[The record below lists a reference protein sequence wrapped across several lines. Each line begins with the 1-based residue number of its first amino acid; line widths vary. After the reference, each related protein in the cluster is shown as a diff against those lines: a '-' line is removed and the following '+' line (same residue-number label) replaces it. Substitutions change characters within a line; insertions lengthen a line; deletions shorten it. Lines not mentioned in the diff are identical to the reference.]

1 MTDDEQPVPA
11 LPQPHGPD
19 PRDGLIDFSDYSD
32 GQLADLQ
39 YTIDAEH
46 FPQNFSNL
54 QAELKRREALG
65 PSSTAVRVTFT
76 RYAGFRG
83 WIEAKLRRLAVFGR
97 GSIEVVADELVIF
110 GWQQIWLWL
119 PTRSEIRVP
128 VAKICNVSLDE
139 TVVEFQVVRPGWL
152 RQHYRVRAETT
163 RDAAHLAALLPT
175 RQTKGFEK
183 KSTELRAFN
192 RRLAAAGRHSWVTP
206 VITLANIAVFL
217 AMVVFE
223 NQVPGSTP
231 LQIVGSPFEM
241 LQLTNWGANFGPF
254 TVDGQWWR
262 LLTATFVHMNLAH
275 IGFNMWAFWSVGRLT
290 ERLYGSWTFLPLYLV
305 LCVLASLSSTL
316 WTPGGSS
323 VGASGAI
330 FGVFGALLAY
340 LIHRKT
346 KVPSS
351 VIIAQ
356 WLPTLLF
363 ASYVITNGI
372 LSPGVDNAAHVG
384 GLISGFALG
393 WILARPI
400 NPETLAVFPWKQS
413 LRAAAF
419 TVICVSAALWQ
430 LKGLAS
436 QQTAMETYFKT
447 HHWFTNGEAEN
458 LRAWQDIGGRVGG
471 GTISSDEVGRR
482 FETEILPFWRMAAE
496 RLRKEQ
502 EEKPDA
508 PGSYGALVAKYA
520 EARLEWAT
528 ALVESAKH
536 QDSQLRQDAINLMQR
551 TTLLQARIER
561 LALRSS
567 MDHRPS
573 ALSNSLP
580 VVRLRQIFSRP
591 KKCVESPYVTAS
603 SALDTDSKTD
613 GPAQRHTLAC
623 AAQRLFLAGDYASLD
638 AIMKQERA
646 NLSDLADG
654 SSSLSGTF
662 TGLADLFA
670 NGRVDVQQM
679 LGRTS
684 DWRRMVTG
692 TIEPDLVEIMLFR
705 EWAWAARGG
714 GSSDTVSAQAS
725 MLFTYR
731 TEMAAAALEDLAD
744 QGAANPLWYELS
756 LEVGTDQS
764 IGPQNLRKIFDQGHA
779 KFPDYPPIYTRAL
792 RGLAPRWGGS
802 FDQVDALIRDV
813 SIRPGADAD
822 PALYARLYWSYANI
836 EWDEADIFR
845 DAQADWQ
852 IMNAGFYQLL
862 KRYPNSD
869 LVLNAAARFACQ
881 ANDIDRY
888 FDLRSQL
895 DGRASSTAW
904 TTKITPQSCDKKI
917 GIAADKAAVA
927 LAHFD
932 QEDTPSVQ
940 MFFDRAKGDIRGR
953 KLELARSEMDDLID
967 SHPTIAQAYF
977 LRAMIEDGL
986 KQDEKT
992 RQDLNHVIELAPRFV
1007 RAYAVRSD
1015 ALRSVPDKPDYAGAL
1030 SDLDTA
1036 IKLAPY
1042 WAGLYVG
1049 RAEVKL
1055 AQHDA
1060 EGSLSDANRAVELDP
1075 DLAQALFI
1083 RGAARDELK
1092 DYESA
1097 VADYRQVI
1105 SMEPKKPAA
1114 YETLGRALFH
1124 LNKFDDAA
1132 EVFAQAVAL
1141 APDSAHFLNNSCYH
1155 LALMGRYEAALK
1167 DCNKGIEIEPKFA
1180 AILDSRAY
1188 IYLKL
1193 HKAKEA
1199 IADFDAAVEN
1209 DPKEAHSLYGRGLAK
1224 QEAGDTQGGA
1234 ADIEAA
1240 IKMRADIAEHF
1251 DE

>member
-11 LPQPHGPD
+11 SPQPPGPD

-39 YTIDAEH
+39 YTINADH

-54 QAELKRREALG
+54 QAELKRRAALG

-76 RYAGFRG
+76 RYRGIRG
-83 WIEAKLRRLAVFGR
+83 WMEAKLRRLAVFGR
-97 GSIEVVADELVIF
+97 GSIEVVGDELVIF
-110 GWQQIWLWL
+110 GWQQSWLWL
-119 PTRSEIRVP
+119 PTQSETRLVMP
-128 VAKICNVSLDE
+128 RICNVAVDDKI
-139 TVVEFQVVRPGWL
+139 VEFEVERPRWL
-152 RQHYRVRAETT
+152 RQRYRVRTETT
-163 RDAAHLAALLPT
+163 PDATHLAALLPT
-175 RQTKGFEK
+175 RQTKGFGK

-192 RRLAAAGRHSWVTP
+192 RRLAAAGRQSWVTP
-206 VITLANIAVFL
+206 AITLVNVAIFF
-217 AMVVFE
+217 AMLVFE
-223 NQVPGSTP
+223 NRGAESMP
-231 LQIVGSPFEM
+231 LQIVGSSFEN

-262 LLTATFVHMNLAH
+262 LLTATFLHLNLAH
-275 IGFNMWAFWSVGRLT
+275 LGFNMWAFWSVGRLT

-305 LCVLASLSSTL
+305 LCVLASFSSTL

-330 FGVFGALLAY
+330 FGVFGAFLAY

-351 VIIAQ
+351 VVIAQ

-363 ASYVITNGI
+363 ATYGIANGI

-400 NPETLAVFPWKQS
+400 NPETLAVLPWRQS

-436 QQTAMETYFKT
+436 QQTAMEAYFKT

-471 GTISSDEVGRR
+471 GTISSEEVARR
-482 FETEILPFWRMAAE
+482 FETEIVPFWRMAAE

-502 EEKPDA
+502 EERPDA
-508 PGSYGALVAKYA
+508 PGSYGAVIASYA
-520 EARLEWAT
+520 QARLEWAT
-528 ALVESAKH
+528 ALVDSAKH
-536 QDSQLRQDAINLMQR
+536 QDSQLRQNAITLMQR

-573 ALSNSLP
+573 ALSNSLA
-580 VVRLRQIFSRP
+580 VVRLRQIFSAP
-591 KKCVESPYVTAS
+591 QKCVESPYTTAS

-613 GPAQRHTLAC
+613 GPAQRHALAC

-638 AIMKQERA
+638 ATIKQEQQH
-646 NLSDLADG
+646 LSDLADG
-654 SSSLSGTF
+654 SSSLSGTI

-670 NGRVDVQQM
+670 NGRGDVQQM

-692 TIEPDLVEIMLFR
+692 SIEPDLVEVMLFR
-705 EWAWAARGG
+705 EWAWVARGG
-714 GSSDTVSAQAS
+714 GGSDTVSAQAS

-731 TEMAAAALEDLAD
+731 SEMAAAALEDLAD
-744 QGAANPLWYELS
+744 QGASNPLWYDLS
-756 LEVGTDQS
+756 LQVGTDQS
-764 IGPQNLRKIFDQGHA
+764 IGAQKLRAIFDQGHA
-779 KFPDYPPIYTRAL
+779 KFPDYLPIYTRAL

-802 FDQVDALIRDV
+802 YDQVDALIRDV
-813 SIRPGADAD
+813 AIRPDADAD

-836 EWDEADIFR
+836 EWDEADIFH

-852 IMNAGFYQLL
+852 IMNAGFFQLL

-888 FDLRSQL
+888 FELRSQL
-895 DGRASSTAW
+895 DGRAASTAW
-904 TTKITPQSCDKKI
+904 TTKITPESCDKKI
-917 GIAADKAAVA
+917 GLAADKAAVA

-932 QEDTPSVQ
+932 QEDSRSVQ

-953 KLELARSEMDDLID
+953 KLELARSEMDELIQA
-967 SHPTIAQAYF
+967 HPDMAQAYF
-977 LRAMIEDGL
+977 FRAMIEDGL
-986 KQDEKT
+986 KQDEQV

-1015 ALRSVPDKPDYAGAL
+1015 ALRAVPDNAAAL

-1055 AQHDA
+1055 TLHDA
-1060 EGSLSDANRAVELDP
+1060 DGSLGDANRAVELNP

-1092 DYESA
+1092 DYENA
-1097 VADYRQVI
+1097 AADYRRVI
-1105 SMEPKKPAA
+1105 AMEPKKPAA

-1124 LNKFDDAA
+1124 MNKFDEAG

-1141 APDSAHFLNNSCYH
+1141 APDSVHFLNNSCYH

-1167 DCNKGIEIEPKFA
+1167 DCNKGIEIDPKFA

-1224 QEAGDTQGGA
+1224 QEAGDAAGGA

-1240 IKMRADIAEHF
+1240 VKMRADIAEHF